1 MKAIIDDIYSLY
13 YSLGITEPYEID
25 LEAIAYFK
33 GAEVK
38 YEPLTGC
45 EARIIGYDDRAII
58 TLNKESIPE
67 RQKFSLGHEIGHWL
81 KDRGRIGNLCSK
93 SEINEKFED
102 NPSGGKH
109 AHRENIA
116 NNYASELLMPYFLID
131 RAVKGSR
138 LNFDLLRTISAKFG
152 TSLIAT
158 AFRIIR
164 LENHVGF
171 LAAYDQSCQ
180 RKWFI
185 PNKNLPYSFLPPRVA
200 PAESGIARI
209 IKANITSM
217 FNDKVDGSV
226 WCKDSWADHSSV
238 HEEAI
243 HYHNGTYLT
252 LVWWEDEEPV
262 WESICHKEG
271 IE

>member
-1 MKAIIDDIYSLY
+1 MKPIVDDVYNLY
-13 YSLGITEPYEID
+13 YSLGITEPHEID

-58 TLNKESIPE
+58 TLNTVSIPE

-93 SEINEKFED
+93 SEIDEKGMG
-102 NPSGGKH
+102 NKH
-109 AHRENIA
+109 THRENIA
-116 NNYASELLMPYFLID
+116 NNYASELLMPHFLID
-131 RAVKGSR
+131 RILKGSS
-138 LNFDLLRTISAKFG
+138 LNFDVLRTICATFG

-158 AFRIIR
+158 AFRVIR
-164 LENHVGF
+164 LENHIGF
-171 LAAYDQSCQ
+171 LAAYDLNGQ

-185 PNKNLPYSFLPPRVA
+185 SHGKLPYTFLPPKMV
-200 PAESGIARI
+200 PIGSGIESVIQARS
-209 IKANITSM
+209 TRM
-217 FNDKVDGSV
+217 FSDKVDGSV
-226 WCKDSWADHSSV
+226 WCKESWADDSCV
-238 HEEAI
+238 HEEVI

-262 WESICHKEG
+262 WQAICRREG
-271 IE
+271 IVDD